1 MSYNERNKRVT
12 IHNIYPGVT
21 SSDTLREV
29 LVNLCASRTALNLVR
44 FPDIQKAGAIRG
56 CEDAG
61 ACAD

>member
-1 MSYNERNKRVT
+1 MT
-12 IHNIYPGVT
+12 IHNIYPGAA
-21 SSDTLREV
+21 SSDALREV